1 MPPLLEVLGTSEWLS
16 NPSKLA
22 RKGKADEDVGWGCWG
37 TEENLLN
44 IIYLIS
50 WIFYSLIFSLF
61 ACQHFFKRKFKKRL
75 IFLKYHQPI
84 K

>member
-44 IIYLIS
+44 IYLIS
-50 WIFYSLIFSLF
+50 WIFYSLIFAYLCINK
-61 ACQHFFKRKFKKRL
+61 AENYGKTQGCE
-75 IFLKYHQPI
+75 KYSDWVY
-84 K
+84 